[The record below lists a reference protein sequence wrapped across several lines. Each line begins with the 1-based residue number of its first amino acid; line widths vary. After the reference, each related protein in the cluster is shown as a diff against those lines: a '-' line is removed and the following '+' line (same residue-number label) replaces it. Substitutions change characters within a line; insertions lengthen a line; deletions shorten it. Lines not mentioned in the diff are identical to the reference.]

1 MKRRLILI
9 TILSYLTFTVMFL
22 FLGIGSLDT
31 GIENAQREIQRTLRD
46 VRSKKLRIQLLQ
58 KKLQE
63 EGIRIYNRDQALEKL
78 LTEVDRLRK
87 EFKIEVRG
95 DLRSQQGKWL
105 MDVTLTFRPSSSAH
119 LRDVV
124 KKFSTMKEPIV
135 FIRSVAI
142 SESPEGASSEVS
154 IDLTFA
160 MPFLERAG

>member
-1 MKRRLILI
+1 MKRRLIVL
-9 TILSYLTFTVMFL
+9 TVLSYVTFTVMFL
-22 FLGIGSLDT
+22 FFGIGSLDL
-31 GIENAQREIQRTLRD
+31 GIERSEREIQRVLRD

-58 KKLQE
+58 EKLRAE
-63 EGIRIYNRDQALEKL
+63 EIRLYTRDQALEKL

-87 EFKIEVRG
+87 EFRVEVKG

-119 LRDVV
+119 LRDVI
-124 KKFSTMKEPIV
+124 KRFSTMKEPIV

-142 SESPEGASSEVS
+142 TESHEVEGSEVS